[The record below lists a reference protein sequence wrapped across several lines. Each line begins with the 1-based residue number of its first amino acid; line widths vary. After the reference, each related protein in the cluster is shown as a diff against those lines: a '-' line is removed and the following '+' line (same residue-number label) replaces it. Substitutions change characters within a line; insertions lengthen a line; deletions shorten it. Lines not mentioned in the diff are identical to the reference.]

1 MSYPSL
7 PEPTCD
13 PLSSDARVRRAEG
26 YHAWVVLFFAANLA
40 TIFLLTVGHFLWAVP
55 VFFLPAPW
63 YAWQI
68 LRPSTR
74 GLGPAVT
81 HFRTDQSEVWL
92 TIDDGPHPIT
102 TPAML
107 ELLDSHQAR
116 ATFFLVGQNVQRH
129 PELVSE
135 ILRRGHTIGNHT
147 QTHPQNTFW
156 FAGSGQNAREIDA
169 CTDALR
175 KTGVETR
182 YFRPP
187 VGLKNHA
194 LHLALVRRGLDLVLW
209 SARGFDTICDDPKKS
224 LTRISGQLKSGAII
238 LVHETPDKLNQQNEL
253 VSGLLTHLDREGYRC
268 VIPPY
273 ESLVR

>member
-1 MSYPSL
+1 MSSSSS
-7 PEPTCD
+7 PETPPAT
-13 PLSSDARVRRAEG
+13 SAQSTRVRRSEG
-26 YHAWVVLFFAANLA
+26 YHAWVILFFAANLA
-40 TIFLLTVGHFLWAVP
+40 AIVLLATGHFIWAIT

-68 LRPSTR
+68 LRPSAH

-81 HFRTDQSEVWL
+81 HFRTDQREVWL
-92 TIDDGPHPIT
+92 TIDDGPHPTT

-107 ELLDSHQAR
+107 DLLDAHQAR

-156 FAGSGQNAREIDA
+156 FAGTRETAREIDSCA
-169 CTDALR
+169 NALG
-175 KTGVETR
+175 KTGVLTR
-182 YFRPP
+182 HFRPP

-194 LHLALVRRGLDLVLW
+194 LHPLLVLRGLDLVLW
-209 SARGFDTICDDPKKS
+209 SARGFDTVWDDPQKS
-224 LTRISGQLKSGAII
+224 FTRIVAQLKPGAII
-238 LVHETPDKLNQQNEL
+238 LVHEMPAKQNHQNKLI
-253 VSGLLTHLDREGYRC
+253 SGLLAHLDREGFRC
-268 VIPPY
+268 VIPPH